1 MKKFILSVLAVAL
14 TSAAFSAAQTIKN
27 DPVINIMNKELNRSF
42 KKLAKATPPVYFL
55 AYTITDANN
64 YYTAAVL
71 GGISYEYA
79 NTKRFL
85 DVEARTGSRK
95 MDNTR
100 KIKSFDLDD
109 LSRGGAG
116 GYSVPMGGDD
126 AKTLQTVLWLKTEDT
141 VKSAQEDYLKVK
153 TNSAT
158 ASERS
163 DSSDDFSAPIAAHSF
178 YQAKEMPAI
187 DKEAV
192 KQQIKEYSTLFTGYD
207 FILTSSVEFSA
218 QNINSYFVNTEDAK
232 IRKGQ
237 NLLRLSYS
245 ISSRNKDGME
255 LQRGNS
261 YDSFTFEG
269 LPKPEV
275 VKADIAKSIEEL
287 KALQN
292 APVAEPFHGPAI
304 LKNRAT
310 GVFFHEILGHRIEGH
325 RQKDD
330 DFGQTFTA
338 KVNQQIISP
347 LISVYDN
354 PTLSNFNGTDLRGH
368 YMVDDEGVMAQNL
381 TLIENGVLKNF
392 LMSRSPVN
400 NFPQSNGHGRK
411 EPGRTA
417 VSRMGTTIVKASK
430 TVTFEELRNLLIEEI
445 KKQNKPYGLIID
457 DISGG
462 FTMTDTSS
470 PQAFKV
476 LPLLVY
482 KVYPDGRPDEIIR
495 GADIVGTPLVSFNKI
510 TAAANDDAVFNG
522 SCGAESGWVPVSAI
536 APSVLVSEI
545 EVEKVEKSYE
555 NLPLIPAPPAQTKQE
570 VK

>member
-1 MKKFILSVLAVAL
+1 MKKFILSVLAVTL
-14 TSAAFSAAQTIKN
+14 TSAALAAVQTVKN
-27 DPVINIMNKELNRSF
+27 DPVINIMNKELTRSF

-55 AYTITDANN
+55 AYTITDASN
-64 YYTAAVL
+64 YYAAAVL
-71 GGISYEYA
+71 GGISYEYS
-79 NTKRFL
+79 NSKRFL

-109 LSRGGAG
+109 MSRSGSSG
-116 GYSVPMGGDD
+116 GYSIPLGDD

-141 VKSAQEDYLKVK
+141 VKAAQEDYLKVK

-163 DSSDDFSAPIAAHSF
+163 DSSDDFSAPISAHSF
-178 YQAKEMPAI
+178 YEAKAI
-187 DKEAV
+187 PSFDKEAV
-192 KQQIKEYSTLFTGYD
+192 KQQLKEYSKLFAGYD
-207 FILTSSVEFSA
+207 FILTSSVEFSV
-218 QNINSYFVNTEDAK
+218 QNINTYFVNTENAK

-237 NLLRLSYS
+237 NLLRISYS
-245 ISSRNKDGME
+245 ISSRNKDGMQ

-269 LPKPEV
+269 LAKPEV
-275 VKADIAKSIEEL
+275 IKADIAKSIEEL

-411 EPGRTA
+411 EPGRIA
-417 VSRMGTTIVKASK
+417 VSRMGNTIVKANK

-482 KVYPDGRPDEIIR
+482 KVYPDGRPDQIIR

-555 NLPLIPAPPAQTKQE
+555 NLPLLPAPPSQTKQE

>member
-1 MKKFILSVLAVAL
+1 MKKFILSVLAVTL
-14 TSAAFSAAQTIKN
+14 TSAAFAAAPTIKN
-27 DPVINIMNKELNRSF
+27 DPVINIMNKELTRSF
-42 KKLAKATPPVYFL
+42 KKLSKAAPPIYFL
-55 AYTITDANN
+55 SYTITENDIYFASS
-64 YYTAAVL
+64 AL
-71 GGISYEYA
+71 GGIVSEYSG
-79 NTKRFL
+79 TERLL
-85 DVEARTGSRK
+85 DIEARAGSRK

-100 KIKSFDLDD
+100 KIKSFDLEEI
-109 LSRGGAG
+109 RRRTFG
-116 GYSVPMGGDD
+116 GYSIPFGND
-126 AKTLQTVLWLKTEDT
+126 AKTLQTAIWLKTEDT
-141 VKSAQEDYLKVK
+141 VKAAQEDYLKVK
-153 TNSAT
+153 TNSST

-163 DSSDDFSAPIAAHSF
+163 DSSDDFSAPIPAHSF
-178 YQAKEMPAI
+178 YEVKEMPVF

-192 KQQIKEYSTLFTGYD
+192 KQQLKEYSTLFAGYD
-207 FILTSSVEFSA
+207 FILNSSVAFSA
-218 QNINSYFVNTEDAK
+218 QNINSYFVNTENAK

-237 NLLRLSYS
+237 NLLRIAYS

-255 LQRGNS
+255 LQRGNA

-275 VKADIAKSIEEL
+275 IKADIAKSIEEL

-354 PTLSNFNGTDLRGH
+354 PLLTNFNGTDLRGH
-368 YMVDDEGVMAQNL
+368 YMADDEGVMAKNL
-381 TLIENGVLKNF
+381 VLIENGVLKNF

-411 EPGRTA
+411 EPGKTA

-430 TVTFEELRNLLIEEI
+430 TVTFEELRALLIEEI

-462 FTMTDTSS
+462 FTMIDTSS

-482 KVYPDGRPDEIIR
+482 KVYTDGRPDEIIR

-555 NLPLIPAPPAQTKQE
+555 NLPLIPAPPSQNKQE

>member
-14 TSAAFSAAQTIKN
+14 TSAAFAAAQTIKN

-354 PTLSNFNGTDLRGH
+354 PLLANFNGTDLRGH

-445 KKQNKPYGLIID
+445 KKQDKPYGLIID